1 VNRFIILYILLG
13 PIIALGHSYQRE
25 TDSIKQLIK
34 TSISATKKIELYTQ
48 LGQYCIESNNHTEAL
63 DYFILALNLCKQP
76 MQDSLKIVCYNQISR
91 IFFYQ
96 KNFAKSDY
104 YNNLALKLSKE
115 NPLLEGDYYKRKG
128 DSYTS
133 RFIYDSARIYY
144 AISEKLYNKAMRPDS
159 LRMAA
164 LFANLSIT
172 YYETDKIKSLEY
184 AYAAKKYFGSY
195 RESKYYINQGNIG
208 NFYKDIIKHNIY
220 DSLSALS
227 VYIPS
232 SKNSCIQKAYFFIQD
247 AVALAREAGN
257 RNDEAYYTGILSE
270 LQEVDGDYKSAL
282 ANFRMFYEI
291 SDSIYSQEIKNQLA
305 EKESAQE
312 IEMKNQEI
320 ALKKIQLTSQKRL
333 AIALITGIALLSIIG
348 ILLYFQAHNRKKNN
362 ILLNQLNTE
371 LSVANEIKAKL
382 FGIVSHDLRSPIAN
396 LITLLQL
403 KRDGSFDTK
412 NEEQLYT
419 DKVILS
425 AEHLLENMETLL
437 LWSKGQ
443 MQNFKPNY
451 HSILVSDLFRH
462 IKLFFE
468 HEKQITFQFSNPDNL
483 EIKSDDIFLQI
494 IMQNLTSNAIKAVK
508 NTGDGLI
515 CWTAKKNEDN
525 IELQITDNG
534 PGMDEHKLN
543 DLLESTQ
550 TLSQKYGLGLQ
561 IVQDLAN
568 VINCKLLFKTAPKN
582 GFSAKIIIQN
592 DRTT

>member
-1 VNRFIILYILLG
+1 MNRFIILYLLLG

-25 TDSIKQLIK
+25 TDSIRQLIK
-34 TSISATKKIELYTQ
+34 TSVSETKKIELYTQ
-48 LGQYCIESNNHTEAL
+48 LGQYCIESNNHTQAL

-76 MQDSLKIVCYNQISR
+76 MQDSLKIVCYKQISR

-96 KNFAKSDY
+96 KNFAKSDH

-128 DSYTS
+128 DAFTS
-133 RFIYDSARIYY
+133 QLMYDSAQFYY
-144 AISEKLYNKAMRPDS
+144 AITENLYKKSNNTDS
-159 LRMAA
+159 LRIAG
-164 LFANLSIT
+164 LYANLSIT
-172 YYETDKIKSLEY
+172 YYETDKVKSIEY
-184 AYAAKKYFGSY
+184 AYKAKDFFGKN
-195 RESKYYINQGNIG
+195 RDSKYYINQGNIG
-208 NFYKDIIKHNIY
+208 NFYKDIVRFNVY
-220 DSLSALS
+220 DSLSKLS
-227 VYIPS
+227 THVSS
-232 SKNSCIQKAYFFIQD
+232 SKKTCIQKGYFFIQD
-247 AVALAREAGN
+247 AITLARVSGN
-257 RNDEAYYTGILSE
+257 RTDEAYYTGILSE

-282 ANFRMFYEI
+282 LNFKTYYEI
-291 SDSIYSQEIKNQLA
+291 SDSVYSQDIKNELA
-305 EKESAQE
+305 EKESALE
-312 IEMKNQEI
+312 IEKKNQEI
-320 ALKKIQLTSQKRL
+320 ALKQIQLTSQKRL
-333 AIALITGIALLSIIG
+333 AIALTTGILLLSVIG
-348 ILLYFQAHNRKKNN
+348 LLLYFQARNRKKNN
-362 ILLNQLNTE
+362 ILLNRLNAD
-371 LSVANEIKAKL
+371 LSHANEIKAKL
-382 FGIVSHDLRSPIAN
+382 FGILSHDLRSPIAN

-403 KRDGSFDTK
+403 KKDGSFDTK
-412 NEEQLYT
+412 NEEQVYT

-443 MQNFKPNY
+443 MQNFKPNH

-468 HEKQITFQFSNPDNL
+468 HEKQIIFQFSNPDNL

-508 NTGDGLI
+508 NTEDALI
-515 CWTAKKNEDN
+515 CWTAKKNEGN

-543 DLLESTQ
+543 DILESTQ

-568 VINCKLLFKTAPKN
+568 VIHCKLLFKTTPKN

-592 DRTT
+592 D

>member
-1 VNRFIILYILLG
+1 
-13 PIIALGHSYQRE
+13 
-25 TDSIKQLIK
+25 
-34 TSISATKKIELYTQ
+34 
-48 LGQYCIESNNHTEAL
+48 
-63 DYFILALNLCKQP
+63 
-76 MQDSLKIVCYNQISR
+76 MQDSLKIVCYKQISR

-96 KNFAKSDY
+96 KNFAKSDH

-128 DSYTS
+128 DAFTS
-133 RFIYDSARIYY
+133 QLMYDSAQFYY
-144 AISEKLYNKAMRPDS
+144 AITENLYKKSNNTDS
-159 LRMAA
+159 LRIAG
-164 LFANLSIT
+164 LYANLSIT
-172 YYETDKIKSLEY
+172 YYETDKVKSIEY
-184 AYAAKKYFGSY
+184 AYKAKDFFGKN
-195 RESKYYINQGNIG
+195 RDSKYYINQGNIG
-208 NFYKDIIKHNIY
+208 NFYKDIVRFNVY
-220 DSLSALS
+220 DSLSKLS
-227 VYIPS
+227 THVSS
-232 SKNSCIQKAYFFIQD
+232 SKKTCIQKGYFFIQD
-247 AVALAREAGN
+247 AITLARVSGN
-257 RNDEAYYTGILSE
+257 RTDEAYYTGILSE

-282 ANFRMFYEI
+282 LNFKTYYEI
-291 SDSIYSQEIKNQLA
+291 SDSVYSQDIKNELA
-305 EKESAQE
+305 EKESALE
-312 IEMKNQEI
+312 IEKKNQEI
-320 ALKKIQLTSQKRL
+320 ALKQIQLTSQKRL
-333 AIALITGIALLSIIG
+333 AIALTTGILLLSVIG
-348 ILLYFQAHNRKKNN
+348 LLLYFQARNRKKNN
-362 ILLNQLNTE
+362 ILLNRLNAD
-371 LSVANEIKAKL
+371 LSHANEIKTKL
-382 FGIVSHDLRSPIAN
+382 FGILSHDLRSPIAN

-403 KRDGSFDTK
+403 KKDGSFDTK
-412 NEEQLYT
+412 NEEQVYT

-443 MQNFKPNY
+443 MQNFKPNH

-468 HEKQITFQFSNPDNL
+468 HEKQIIFQFSNPDNL

-508 NTGDGLI
+508 NTEDALI

-543 DLLESTQ
+543 DILESTQ